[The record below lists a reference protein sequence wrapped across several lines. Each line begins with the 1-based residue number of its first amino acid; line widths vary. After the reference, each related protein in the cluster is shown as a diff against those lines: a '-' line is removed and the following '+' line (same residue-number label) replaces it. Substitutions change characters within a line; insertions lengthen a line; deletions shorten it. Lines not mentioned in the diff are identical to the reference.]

1 MDLDE
6 FDIYV
11 WDQASLTSARTTSRG
26 RRRPVSVAD
35 FRNGGP
41 QDLAWDRLDD

>member
-11 WDQASLTSARTTSRG
+11 RDQASHNSAKTTG
-26 RRRPVSVAD
+26 RSGRRPVSVAD